1 MNPRLRQRSG
11 MTTIELM
18 IVITILAI
26 MATLVYPHF
35 QYATDNA
42 EDNVH
47 VQQMKVIRMAIQ
59 IYQIQHGGS
68 LPNLIASWDD
78 LTQQTTYHGRVY
90 GPYLQDV
97 PLNHKRSNVFDGY
110 KVDPPKAHGYVFD
123 YNGGSGTGDIRQTNG
138 SGKKLYKW

>member
-1 MNPRLRQRSG
+1 

-47 VQQMKVIRMAIQ
+47 LQQLKVIRMAIQ
-59 IYQIQHGGS
+59 IYQIQHGGD
-68 LPNLIASWDD
+68 LPNLIAGWDD

-90 GPYLQDV
+90 GPYLQDA
-97 PLNHKRSNVFDGY
+97 PKNHKRTTVFDGY
-110 KVDPPKAHGYVFD
+110 KVDPPTAYGYCYD
-123 YNGGSGTGDIRQTNG
+123 YHGGSGTGDIRQTNG